1 MLSIIANSCSI
12 CKVSSVSLLLDIVE
26 ITSYSQFLNRI
37 GIYFVLSMSVHNL
50 RIKQA
55 WDEKEKEL
63 TAMKEQFTKIE
74 SKLSSSEWA
83 EEVVKQVKAS
93 TTATET
99 LQTQVKTAF
108 DEAKITGYTDPVV
121 PKSAKDTITTAFE
134 QLVSS
139 GNKKSEE
146 GTNAGNATKMI

>member
-1 MLSIIANSCSI
+1 M
-12 CKVSSVSLLLDIVE
+12 DIVE

-93 TTATET
+93 ATATET